1 MNIST
6 LSSKDYSRK
15 EAVYCFL
22 TKPKQV
28 MYLKFPEWEAAQKK
42 RTYIWY
48 TCSKIHTHLN
58 LLPASLCF
66 CLRFV
71 KFEVHD
77 NHGRVMVEL
86 LQNADVTMASLISTF
101 TDLNIQF
108 NKVRNRKLGQHDHYN
123 SKSTTIMHCFFC
135 GFDFFTEI
143 ISF

>member
-1 MNIST
+1 
-6 LSSKDYSRK
+6 
-15 EAVYCFL
+15 
-22 TKPKQV
+22 

-123 SKSTTIMHCFFC
+123 SKSTTIMHCFFVVLIFSQKKYHFNKCYLNALVTFMTNVLNMLC
-135 GFDFFTEI
+135 GNK
-143 ISF
+143 S